1 MSKRNTKEQV
11 VGHEAG
17 AAPESARA
25 TCGALGLAVLVGT
38 WVAVLDQVT
47 KEWIRGSMG
56 LHESFCVW
64 SGFFDVTYVKNTG
77 AAWGMFS
84 NHNALL
90 ALLAVVMLGLLVG
103 FRRRL
108 LPTGR
113 GGDVILGLLC
123 GGIVGNLLDRLRLD
137 YVTDFLDFYVGGW
150 HWPAFNIADA
160 AICAA
165 VVFFLVLT
173 WTGRKETE

>member
-1 MSKRNTKEQV
+1 MNSRDTQEQ
-11 VGHEAG
+11 A
-17 AAPESARA
+17 AAPTPGFAQASRARSAVP
-25 TCGALGLAVLVGT
+25 CLAVLAGT
-38 WVAVLDQVT
+38 WVALLDQLT
-47 KEWIRGSMG
+47 KTWIRDAIG

-64 SGFFDVTYVKNTG
+64 PGFFDVTYVKNTG

-90 ALLAVVMLGLLVG
+90 ALLAVAMLGLLVG

-108 LPTGR
+108 LPPGR
-113 GGDVILGLLC
+113 GGDVVLGLLG

-160 AICAA
+160 AICSA
-165 VVFFLVLT
+165 VVFYLVLT
-173 WTGRKETE
+173 WTAGRKEAA